1 MGDIIKYQ
9 LASAELLKIHLVDLV
24 HTASF
29 LDGPKIHRNEIE
41 FAVQHTFSGMSAEK
55 TDLLQSV
62 RRVVNS
68 IYEYYDSPFDLPL
81 MEEIYFQLTAND
93 TENSRRRPIDRSGS
107 LREDIHA
114 ILQMRDPIGRAD
126 VLFAYVVECNIFPE
140 RNNTAA
146 LMLANACLV
155 NAGAGVM
162 FAPEKYIRE
171 FAKLVSCKDHKSHR
185 MELMEMLRGSCHAK
199 IFSAF

>member
-1 MGDIIKYQ
+1 M
-9 LASAELLKIHLVDLV
+9 LKIHLVDFV

-62 RRVVNS
+62 RRAVNS
-68 IYEYYDSPFDLPL
+68 IYEYYDAPFDLPL
-81 MEEIYFQLTAND
+81 MEEIYFQLTANG
-93 TENSRRRPIDRSGS
+93 TENMRRRPIDRSGS

-114 ILQMRDPIGRAD
+114 ILQMKDTIGRAD
-126 VLFAYVVECNIFPE
+126 VLFAYIVECNIFPE
-140 RNNTAA
+140 CNNTAA

-171 FAKLVSCKDHKSHR
+171 FAKLVSCEDHKVHR
-185 MELMEMLRGSCHAK
+185 MELMEMLRGNCHTK